1 MKFYGRDQEIAALTN
16 ELRLAETS
24 SRLAVI
30 TGRRRVGKTKLILKV
45 AEESGWP
52 MLYFLCRRRYAEEE
66 LAQIWLDDV
75 RETFGLDEEDGP
87 RRLKLAE
94 VVRFVMKLSREKP
107 CVLILDECQ
116 ELDYVAPS
124 FWADL
129 QGVWDRE
136 KDNSRLL
143 LMMSGSIAAAIRHI
157 FDDASEPLFGR
168 QDLALT
174 LRPFGPKLLKEI
186 FLDLRPQ
193 GTPEDLLT
201 FYAVTGGVAR
211 YVACL
216 ADTVPLTQNDMVNL
230 IFSESGYF
238 LRTDGATLLANE
250 LRVESA
256 IYERILRAVARGSAT
271 WNEIADQLGGKNI
284 AGYMDRLEKQYGLI
298 RKYSP
303 MFSESSRGVRYGIAD
318 PYFRFWFRFIEPVQ
332 YQSLAARGN
341 WEALRAICLDALNQ
355 YTGRTLEDWYHDLF
369 GASPK
374 WTRTG
379 RWWDR
384 RGENEIDLIAL
395 NDLTGK
401 AVIAEIKR
409 NADKIDMRV
418 LAGKAAA
425 FEKAE
430 GRNLKK
436 YDRPELLGLSLSNL
450 LEEHPA
456 QE

>member
-1 MKFYGRDQEIAALTN
+1 
-16 ELRLAETS
+16 
-24 SRLAVI
+24 
-30 TGRRRVGKTKLILKV
+30 
-45 AEESGWP
+45 
-52 MLYFLCRRRYAEEE
+52 
-66 LAQIWLDDV
+66 
-75 RETFGLDEEDGP
+75 
-87 RRLKLAE
+87 
-94 VVRFVMKLSREKP
+94 MKLSREKP
-107 CVLILDECQ
+107 CVMTLDECQ
-116 ELDYVAPS
+116 ELDYVAPA

-168 QDLALT
+168 QDIALT

-193 GTPEDLLT
+193 GTPEDLLA

-211 YVACL
+211 YVAYL

-230 IFSESGYF
+230 IFSESGNF

-250 LRVESA
+250 FRVESA
-256 IYERILRAVARGSAT
+256 IYERILRAVANGAT
-271 WNEIADQLGGKNI
+271 KWNEIEDQLGGKNI
-284 AGYMDRLEKQYGLI
+284 AGYMDRLEKRYGLL
-298 RKYSP
+298 RKYNP
-303 MFSESSRGVRYGIAD
+303 MFSESTRGVRYGISD
-318 PYFRFWFRFIEPVQ
+318 PYFRFWFRFIEPAQ

-355 YTGRTLEDWYHDLF
+355 YTGRTLKDWYHDLF

-384 RGENEIDLIAL
+384 RGEHEIDLIAL

-401 AVIAEIKR
+401 AIIAEIRR
-409 NADKIDMRV
+409 NADKIDMRA

-425 FEKAE
+425 FEKAG

-436 YDRPELLGLSLSNL
+436 YERPALLGLSLENL

-456 QE
+456 YE